1 MGSEVADMG
10 TFADPDSFTGYR
22 QGRDKEGY
30 TERKIELRVRNL
42 INGN

>member
-10 TFADPDSFTGYR
+10 TFAGPDSFRGYR

-30 TERKIELRVRNL
+30 MERKIELPARNL